1 MSAAARPPERGAR
14 VPLGGTREAEGAPVH
29 AAFFEARGLGL
40 SFGGVRAVRDV
51 SFNVEQGEV
60 LAIIGPNGAGKTSL
74 LNLATRVFDPSKGSV
89 HFEGRD
95 ITQVLR
101 HDIVRHGIAR
111 TFQNIEL
118 FEGAT
123 VLENLL
129 LGRHRAGHGSLLGQM
144 LNLPSVQ
151 RAEAQTRARVEDL
164 VRLLELAPVRH
175 RLVAELPYGVRKV
188 VELAR
193 ALASE
198 PRLLLLDEPASGLN
212 PDETRQLA
220 CWIADIQAELGI
232 TVVMVEH
239 DMSLVSSVAQRV
251 VVMDQGSVLMIGKP
265 AEVQSDARVISAYL
279 GA

>member
-1 MSAAARPPERGAR
+1 MEFIDLLRYFGALLLVLAMVAGAGLLARRFG
-14 VPLGGTREAEGAPVH
+14 VPGVTRATAHKRLAIVETLMVGPRQKL
-29 AAFFEARGLGL
+29 FI
-40 SFGGVRAVRDV
+40 VRRD
-51 SFNVEQGEV
+51 NVEHLV
-60 LAIIGPNGAGKTSL
+60 LSGP
-74 LNLATRVFDPSKGSV
+74 
-89 HFEGRD
+89 
-95 ITQVLR
+95 
-101 HDIVRHGIAR
+101 
-111 TFQNIEL
+111 
-118 FEGAT
+118 EGAT

-151 RAEAQTRARVEDL
+151 RAEAQTRARVEDV

>member
-1 MSAAARPPERGAR
+1 
-14 VPLGGTREAEGAPVH
+14 VT
-29 AAFFEARGLGL
+29 FFKADALAIN
-40 SFGGVRAVRDV
+40 FGGIRALDGV
-51 SFNVEQGEV
+51 SFEVKPGEV
-60 LAIIGPNGAGKTSL
+60 FTIIGPNGAGKTTIF
-74 LNLATRVFDPSKGSV
+74 NLVSRIYDPSA
-89 HFEGRD
+89 GRLTFCDED
-95 ITQVLR
+95 ITSVPPHEIAQR
-101 HDIVRHGIAR
+101 GIAR

-129 LGRHRAGHGSLLGQM
+129 LGRHRAGHGSVLAQM

-151 RAEAQTRARVEDL
+151 RAEAQTRERVEDV
-164 VRLLELAPVRH
+164 VRLLDLASVRD
-175 RLVAELPYGVRKV
+175 RAVAELPYGLRKV
-188 VELAR
+188 VELGR

-220 CWIADIQAELGI
+220 YWIEDVRDELGI

-239 DMSLVSSVAQRV
+239 DMSLVSAVARRV
-251 VVMDQGSVLMIGKP
+251 LVMEQGRLLACGTP
-265 AEVQSDARVISAYL
+265 AEVQSDPRVIAAYL